1 LSNPSVQLD
10 PPSERTLAIIAQV
23 AGRHG
28 LPWMI
33 TGAMARTLVFE
44 GIHGIGAGRATR
56 DWDLGVQ
63 VEDWQSFRIL
73 RQELEDEHGF
83 VSDPRQEQ
91 RLHSPEGPLVDL
103 IPFGG
108 VAVGPEL
115 VYWGQEGE
123 TRLNVSGFQEA
134 FEAAWRVR
142 LGEGT
147 DVRVISPAGLALLKA
162 VAWQD
167 RHRQHDRDG
176 EDLAYLLSNY
186 HHLIR
191 EALFGAYLEVMDSVG
206 YDPPLAGAVVLGRE
220 VAGMAS
226 PELRQAIR
234 RWLAAELADPED
246 SRLVG
251 AFERY
256 LPASEAGRAAELL
269 GQFERGVTTEGGVGP

>member
-1 LSNPSVQLD
+1 MSNPSVQLD
-10 PPSERTLAIIAQV
+10 PPSEKTLAVIAQV

-44 GIHGIGAGRATR
+44 GMHGIGAGRATR
-56 DWDLGVQ
+56 DWDLAVQ

-73 RQELEDEHGF
+73 RQELEDKHGF
-83 VSDPRQEQ
+83 LPDSRQEQ

-115 VYWGQEGE
+115 VYWGQEDE

-134 FEAAWRVR
+134 YQAAWRVR
-142 LGEGT
+142 LGEGGE
-147 DVRVISPAGLALLKA
+147 VRVVSPAGLTLLKV

-186 HHLIR
+186 HRLIHDD
-191 EALFGAYLEVMDSVG
+191 LFEAYLDVMDSVG
-206 YDPPLAGAVVLGRE
+206 YDAPLASAMVMGLE
-220 VAGMAS
+220 VAGMAN
-226 PELRQAIR
+226 PELREAVR
-234 RWLAAELADPED
+234 RWLAAELADPD
-246 SRLVG
+246 GSRLLK

-256 LPASEAGRAAELL
+256 LSATEAGRAMDLL
-269 GQFERGVTTEGGVGP
+269 EQFERGVAAEGGGGP